1 MILSVTHTSY
11 FNQHKLGTKFRYK
24 VTDTIYTLSRY
35 TSTRLEGTLFL
46 ICNDTDHIIEQTDEN
61 DWELAEPE
69 PADPQV
75 LLTRLL
81 ECFHDGDR
89 AEILDALD
97 DISNHIKR
105 MHTLPVIDKGVVY
118 DRFSNGVVSN
128 TTTYAVPTNEEA
140 VNTTTTAQ
148 NQDTGEES
156 REHSIQESIQ

>member
-1 MILSVTHTSY
+1 MILSVTHTPY

-105 MHTLPVIDKGVVY
+105 MHTLPVISKDDHLNDNVY
-118 DRFSNGVVSN
+118 IVLPNEETIN
-128 TTTYAVPTNEEA
+128 TTTAT
-140 VNTTTTAQ
+140 Q
-148 NQDTGEES
+148 NQDTGEEG
-156 REHSIQESIQ
+156 REHSIQESV

>member
-1 MILSVTHTSY
+1 MILSVTHTPY
-11 FNQHKLGTKFRYK
+11 FNQHKLATKFRYK

-69 PADPQV
+69 PADPQL

-105 MHTLPVIDKGVVY
+105 MHTLPVINKDYTHPIGRPSIHLYIVP
-118 DRFSNGVVSN
+118 SNEEDIN
-128 TTTYAVPTNEEA
+128 TTTI
-140 VNTTTTAQ
+140 AQ
-148 NQDTGEES
+148 NQDTGEEG
-156 REHSIQESIQ
+156 RGIQESV

>member
-1 MILSVTHTSY
+1 MILSVTHTPY
-11 FNQHKLGTKFRYK
+11 FNQHKLATKFRYK

-69 PADPQV
+69 PADPQL

-105 MHTLPVIDKGVVY
+105 MHTLPVISVDTVFGCTQAAKYLNTPVY
-118 DRFSNGVVSN
+118 I
-128 TTTYAVPTNEEA
+128 VPTNEENI
-140 VNTTTTAQ
+140 NTSTTVQ
-148 NQDTGEES
+148 NQDTGEEG
-156 REHSIQESIQ
+156 RGIQESV